1 MAFPVLGI
9 AALARYIAQKGVQQ
23 AIKKY
28 GKRAV
33 DKAQQS
39 IAKQTNPSKVK
50 TAKGK
55 SGKGT
60 GREPGPI
67 RTNKQGK
74 EYAVMGREPL
84 QATKNV
90 ARNKGAAVGVV
101 ASGGAA
107 GTIINKKNKQIAKQE
122 EKVKK
127 LKQELAELRKDKKA
141 IPSGDIGRTVIDSAI
156 DRKLRMLERYK

>member
-1 MAFPVLGI
+1 MPLPIIGL
-9 AALARYIAQKGVQQ
+9 AALGRYITQKGVQQ

-50 TAKGK
+50 TARGK

-60 GREPGPI
+60 GREAGTI
-67 RTNKQGK
+67 RTDRQGK

-90 ARNKGAAVGVV
+90 ARNKGAAVGAA
-101 ASGGAA
+101 ASGVAA
-107 GTIINKKNKQIAKQE
+107 GTVISKKNKEIAKQK
-122 EKVKK
+122 EKEKQLKK
-127 LKQELAELRKDKKA
+127 QLAELRRDKKA

>member
-1 MAFPVLGI
+1 MAFPILGI
-9 AALARYIAQKGVQQ
+9 AALGRYIAQKGVQQ

-39 IAKQTNPSKVK
+39 IAKQTNASKVK
-50 TAKGK
+50 TASGK
-55 SGKGT
+55 SGRGT

-67 RTNKQGK
+67 RTDKQGK

-84 QATKNV
+84 KATKNV
-90 ARNKGAAVGVV
+90 ARNKGAVVGAA
-101 ASGGAA
+101 ASGVAA

-127 LKQELAELRKDKKA
+127 LKQEIAELRKDKKA
-141 IPSGDIGRTVIDSAI
+141 IPSGDIGRTVIDGAI
-156 DRKLRMLERYK
+156 DRKLRMLERFK

>member
-33 DKAQQS
+33 NKAQQS

-90 ARNKGAAVGVV
+90 ARNKGAVVGAA
-101 ASGGAA
+101 ASGVAA
-107 GTIINKKNKQIAKQE
+107 GTIINKKNKQIDKQK
-122 EKVKK
+122 EKVKN
-127 LKQELAELRKDKKA
+127 LKRELAELRKDKKA

>member
-90 ARNKGAAVGVV
+90 ARNKGAAVGAA
-101 ASGGAA
+101 ASAVAA
-107 GTIINKKNKQIAKQE
+107 GTTINKKNKQIAKQE

-127 LKQELAELRKDKKA
+127 LKQEIAELRKDKKA

>member
-1 MAFPVLGI
+1 MPFPIIAI
-9 AALARYIAQKGVQQ
+9 AALGRYIAQKGVQQ

-33 DKAQQS
+33 NKAQQK
-39 IAKQTNPSKVK
+39 IANQTNPSKVK

-67 RTNKQGK
+67 RTDKQGK

-90 ARNKGAAVGVV
+90 ARNKGAAVGAAVGV
-101 ASGGAA
+101 AA
-107 GTIINKKNKQIAKQE
+107 GNTISKKNEQIAKQK
-122 EKVKK
+122 EKEKQ
-127 LKQELAELRKDKKA
+127 LKQELAELRKNKKD
-141 IPSGDIGRTVIDSAI
+141 IPSGNIGRTVIDSAI
-156 DRKLRMLERYK
+156 DRKLIMLERYK